1 MVLFFSITLLVSIVG
16 LTTLLV
22 VKRWELDTGNMV
34 LAGVRPKVG
43 RMSVRILLWVE
54 RVLPG
59 LVVSSTKR
67 AAQGAESRLHRV
79 FAHGLLAAEHGLEH
93 VLRSLRGMTEQ
104 PRARGEASEFLREVA
119 AHKRKLLSRKVRSI
133 PKE

>member
-1 MVLFFSITLLVSIVG
+1 MVLFFCVTLCISIVG

-43 RMSVRILLWVE
+43 RISQRLLIWVE

-59 LVVSSTKR
+59 LVVSSTTR
-67 AAQGAESRLHRV
+67 AARGAESQLHRA
-79 FAHGLLAAEHGLEH
+79 FAHGLLAAERGLEH

-119 AHKRKLLSRKVRSI
+119 AHKRKLLSRKVRHI
-133 PKE
+133 HED